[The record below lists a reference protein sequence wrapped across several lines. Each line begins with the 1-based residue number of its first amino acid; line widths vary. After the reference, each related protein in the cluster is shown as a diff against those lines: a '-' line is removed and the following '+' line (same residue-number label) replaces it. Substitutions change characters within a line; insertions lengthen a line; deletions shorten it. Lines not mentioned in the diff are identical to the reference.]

1 MTHEESSRKDPGVN
15 TSQRHNRKMTLG
27 ITTKALLLTL
37 FSLSSLGLYPTDAL
51 AGGEGRFKGSLIYSP
66 GTDAR
71 YMYDGRSAVKAFCG
85 GIDNLALKYEKA
97 AKRETTVRSDWDKAE
112 LKVRK
117 DVEKIYFKYT
127 FRNHDYAPGKERFRE
142 GWNRGLKDCEKE
154 SAFFHE

>member
-1 MTHEESSRKDPGVN
+1 MIPQK
-15 TSQRHNRKMTLG
+15 
-27 ITTKALLLTL
+27 TTKALLITV
-37 FSLSSLGLYPTDAL
+37 FSMSLLGLYPTEAL

-66 GTDAR
+66 NTDAR
-71 YMYDGRSAVKAFCG
+71 YMYDGRSAVKAFCW
-85 GIDNLALKYEKA
+85 GIDNLAWKYEKA

-154 SAFFHE
+154 SVFFHE